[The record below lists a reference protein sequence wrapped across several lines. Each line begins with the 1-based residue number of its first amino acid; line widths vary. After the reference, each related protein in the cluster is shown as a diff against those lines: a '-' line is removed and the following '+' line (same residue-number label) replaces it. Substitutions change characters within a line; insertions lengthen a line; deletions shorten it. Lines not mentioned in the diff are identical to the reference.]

1 MYIWGSGLRKP
12 DFPNR
17 LFVASVC
24 SLDFVGQIT
33 SIFKFMPNWNF
44 SIVADSMLVSVVGM
58 ALYTGYVFMPQHIMA
73 ILHYF
78 EIVQ

>member
-44 SIVADSMLVSVVGM
+44 SIVAGNLLINSLINSKHGFSVYPWMSWNSFCRQG
-58 ALYTGYVFMPQHIMA
+58 
-73 ILHYF
+73 
-78 EIVQ
+78 